1 MAPKKKKKAESSRP
15 WQEEREAR
23 IAVTYEQILQD
34 GRRCFSQSHALAERL
49 VDCVKKQKKWEL
61 EEIKMKCEDECCHPY
76 KPGAPETEWY
86 QAQRWEYERPRI
98 FSHDKESWK
107 LHALLEEK
115 KEKERQEKES
125 TSPAEAKKRPRKA
138 PVASEIAAKKEE
150 DAVAKQVE
158 EQVASESSAKQV
170 EEPVASESSAK
181 KEEDAVA
188 KQVEEQVASES
199 SAKQVEEPV
208 ASESSATAVEEPVA
222 SGGTSCKW
230 RNQSASASERIQPPW
245 ERKSVQRT
253 RAPWE
258 PLNRCSDCGL
268 RFKCCMCD

>member
-1 MAPKKKKKAESSRP
+1 MASKKKKKAESSRP

-125 TSPAEAKKRPRKA
+125 TSPPEAKKRPRKNS
-138 PVASEIAAKKEE
+138 VASEIA
-150 DAVAKQVE
+150 
-158 EQVASESSAKQV
+158 
-170 EEPVASESSAK
+170 AK

-268 RFKCCMCD
+268 RFRCCICD